1 MKISMKEKTVIFNLT
16 EQCAKNCPVGAISF
30 DDPTCTDKSKC
41 ITYMRCIAECPK
53 KAKCLPSVLVSVVST
68 VAKSQNENR
77 FKKNTKHWRKKQ
89 IIFTKYRH

>member
-1 MKISMKEKTVIFNLT
+1 MLIAVYGNRAIDDCLLELKNVLT

-68 VAKSQNENR
+68 VAKSQ
-77 FKKNTKHWRKKQ
+77 FKGRKAN
-89 IIFTKYRH
+89 FAFL